1 MYICMIVYKV
11 CLRFVE
17 KNLESRIVLENLN
30 ANVKSNRFSKYINIY
45 IYRCHMQVRE
55 KPCAAKFI
63 YLCIYKH
70 IFTYI
75 FPDSCVYTTTR
86 DEVNTLWVI

>member
-45 IYRCHMQVRE
+45 IYIQMSHAGKR
-55 KPCAAKFI
+55 KT
-63 YLCIYKH
+63 LC
-70 IFTYI
+70 
-75 FPDSCVYTTTR
+75 S
-86 DEVNTLWVI
+86 